1 MTSSV
6 SFFKSFFKYFASAME
21 YTTLF
26 SLCIIPRLTSVP
38 LNFFGTFT
46 STTFPVRGG
55 RSQIREGMMERC
67 REVRDEIATSPYG
80 HLAMTWI
87 QVGQLIAR
95 SPKLSVNNS
104 F

>member
-1 MTSSV
+1 MASNQLRV
-6 SFFKSFFKYFASAME
+6 SALTGGSCRLWGARESKQSAVDQRFNGHE
-21 YTTLF
+21 
-26 SLCIIPRLTSVP
+26 S
-38 LNFFGTFT
+38 GG
-46 STTFPVRGG
+46 TTFPVRGG